1 MAKNENVAPIAANVS
16 GALSTRLTVR
26 HYCQGIGDSH
36 LLFFPRPDG
45 TSFKILIDCGLHTIV
60 SGGNK
65 TIERIAEDIRQAAGG
80 EPIDVLVITHEHWD
94 HVSGFHT
101 AREIFQKIGFK
112 QVWMPWSENPEDP
125 MAMQLDT
132 HRKQALV
139 ALERVTNALAGR
151 QGLSP
156 RMQGLRD
163 RLADLTGFYFGAKG
177 DKVRAAR
184 DSAAQMAHPKKPAYL
199 EPGGAPMELADLP
212 GVKIYVLGPP
222 RDRAMLKLEERK
234 AEMYQFGAR
243 NGWSLEQALSSSFG
257 LDTEDGGDWIESMSP
272 FAESHGHDLNEA
284 LNGLG
289 DTTIAKFVSD
299 HYSGTAPL
307 GAGADED
314 TYLANQDWRRIDA
327 DWMAIAADLA
337 LQLDQGINNTSL
349 VLAFEFVDTKRVVL
363 FPGDAQIGSWLSW
376 HSVKWDGTEVT
387 ASDLLA
393 RTIYLKVAHH
403 GSHNATPKNQGL
415 ELMTHPDLAAFIP
428 VNEADAKK
436 AKWHEM
442 PFGTILETL
451 ATKTSGRVFRADD
464 AWITEPDNLPS
475 FIVPSGSIKRLRNE
489 GKGWVEVDVQ

>member
-1 MAKNENVAPIAANVS
+1 MAEGEIVEPVVAS
-16 GALSTRLTVR
+16 GSDALSARLTVR

-36 LLFFPRPDG
+36 LLFFPRSDG
-45 TSFKILIDCGLHTIV
+45 TSFKMLIDCGLHTIV

-101 AREIFQKIGFK
+101 AREIFEKIGFK
-112 QVWMPWSENPEDP
+112 QVWMPWTENPADP
-125 MAMQLDT
+125 MATQLDT
-132 HRKQALV
+132 HRKQALT

-151 QGLSP
+151 HGLSP

-163 RLADLTGFYFGAKG
+163 RLADITGFYFGAKG

-184 DSAAQMAHPKKPAYL
+184 DAAAQMARPNLPTYL
-199 EPGGAPMELADLP
+199 EPGGVPMELAELP

-234 AEMYQFGAR
+234 AEMYQLGAR
-243 NGWSLEQALSSSFG
+243 GGWSLEQSLSSSFG
-257 LDTEDGGDWIESMSP
+257 VDTGDGEDWIESMSP
-272 FAESHGHDLNEA
+272 FADSHGHDLSEA

-289 DTTIAKFVSD
+289 DTTIVKFVSD
-299 HYSGTAPL
+299 HYSGTAPIR
-307 GAGADED
+307 AGTDEEA
-314 TYLANQDWRRIDA
+314 YLADQDWRRIDA

-337 LQLDQGINNTSL
+337 LQLDQGINNTST

-376 HSVKWDGTEVT
+376 HSVKWDGTDVT

-403 GSHNATPKNQGL
+403 GSHNATPKDQGL

-442 PFGTILETL
+442 PFSTILDTL
-451 ATKTSGRVFRADD
+451 ASKASGRVLRADD
-464 AWITEPDNLPS
+464 GWITEPDAVPAFPL
-475 FIVPSGSIKRLRNE
+475 PSGSVKGVRTE
-489 GKGWVEVDVQ
+489 GRGWVEVDIQ